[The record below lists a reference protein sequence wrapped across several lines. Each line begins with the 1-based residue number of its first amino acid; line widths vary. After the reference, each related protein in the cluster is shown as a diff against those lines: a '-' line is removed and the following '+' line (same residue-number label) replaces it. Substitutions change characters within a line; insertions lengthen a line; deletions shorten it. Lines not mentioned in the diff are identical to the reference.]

1 MEIAIVIPFLNEDRY
16 LGTLLESM
24 AAQTRPPDRL
34 LLVDDGSTDAS
45 PEIAARFAQ
54 RHAYARVL
62 RRPPRALGR
71 DRLIDAAEWRAFR
84 WGFERLDG
92 AFDVV
97 AKMDADLRLNRGLLA
112 AIDRAFEADPQLGMA
127 GTYLSVVA
135 PDGRYVPERSPAY
148 HVRGPTKFYRRACYE
163 QIDPVLSVPGWETID
178 EVKAR
183 MLGWRT
189 LSVALPGEPSLHL
202 RATGTLDGAL
212 RASRRDGQGAY
223 SYGAHPL
230 HVVLG
235 AVNRLRDRPYLLG
248 ALNYL
253 AGWGLAAARRVPRAE
268 PEVRAFARREQLLR
282 IRAILEGDQR
292 P

>member
-1 MEIAIVIPFLNEDRY
+1 VKIAIVIPFLNEGRY
-16 LGTLLESM
+16 LDTLLESM

-34 LLVDDGSTDAS
+34 LLVDDGSTDSS
-45 PEIAARFAQ
+45 PEIAALFAERF
-54 RHAYARVL
+54 AYARVL
-62 RRPPRALGR
+62 HRPPRAVGR

-92 AFDVV
+92 KFDVV
-97 AKMDADLRLNRGLLA
+97 AKMDADLRLNPGLVEA
-112 AIDRAFEADPQLGMA
+112 MERAFEADPHLGMA
-127 GTYLSVVA
+127 GTYLSVEA
-135 PDGRYVPERSPAY
+135 PDGRYVEERSPAY

-189 LSVALPGEPSLHL
+189 LSFSLPGEPSVHL
-202 RATGTLDGAL
+202 RPTGTLDGGL

-230 HVVLG
+230 HVLLG
-235 AVNRLRDRPYLLG
+235 AANRVRDRPYLL
-248 ALNYL
+248 AAVNYL
-253 AGWGLAAARRVPRAE
+253 TGWTLAAARRVPRAE
-268 PEVRAFARREQLLR
+268 PEVRAFARREQLSR
-282 IRAILEGDQR
+282 MRALVEGDQR